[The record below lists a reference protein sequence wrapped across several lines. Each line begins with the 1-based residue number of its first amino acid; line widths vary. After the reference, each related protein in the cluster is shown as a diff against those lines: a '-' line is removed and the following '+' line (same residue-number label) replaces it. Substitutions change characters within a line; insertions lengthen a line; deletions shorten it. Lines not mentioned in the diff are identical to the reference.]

1 MRAPEF
7 WRHGG
12 LVPALLAPAACAFA
26 AAGAA
31 RRGLARPFKAAS
43 PVLCVGNLVAGG
55 AGKTPVAIAIARRL
69 IAMGRTPHFL
79 TRGYGGSTIGPFR
92 VDPVR
97 HESRIVGDEPLLLAR
112 IAPTWVARDR
122 AAGARAAAA
131 AGADAIVMDDGL
143 QNPGLAKDLALVVVD
158 GAYGFGNGRV
168 IPAGPLRE
176 PLAEGLARADAVVI
190 VGADETGIVRSV
202 GGALPVVQ
210 ARLVPVEWTDGI
222 AGRDVVAFAGIAR
235 PEKFFTTLRE
245 LGCRLVAAE
254 SFADHHRY
262 RVDEVMRL
270 VNLAVAHD
278 AVPVT
283 TAKDA
288 VRLPAPAMQLVRVL
302 EIEIAWQSPEA
313 IDALIAGA
321 LARTPRHG

>member
-12 LVPALLAPAACAFA
+12 IVPTLLAPAACAYA

-31 RRGLARPFKAAS
+31 RRGLARPFRAAS
-43 PVLCVGNLVAGG
+43 PVLCAGNLVSGG

-79 TRGYGGSTIGPFR
+79 TRGYGGSTIGPLR

-97 HESRIVGDEPLLLAR
+97 HGSRIVGDEPLLLAR
-112 IAPTWVARDR
+112 VAPTWVARDR
-122 AAGARAAAA
+122 AAGARAAVAG
-131 AGADAIVMDDGL
+131 GADAIVMDDGL

-176 PLAEGLARADAVVI
+176 PLAEGLARADAAVI
-190 VGADETGIVRSV
+190 VGADEAGVARSV
-202 GGALPVVQ
+202 GGTLPIVP
-210 ARLVPVEWTDGI
+210 ARLAPVEWTDGI

-245 LGCRLVAAE
+245 LGCRLVASE
-254 SFADHHRY
+254 PFADHHRY
-262 RVDEVMRL
+262 AVDEVMRL
-270 VNLAVAHD
+270 VNLAVARN

-288 VRLPAPAMQLVRVL
+288 VRLPPAALQLVRVL
-302 EIEIAWQSPEA
+302 EIEIAWQAPEA
-313 IDALIAGA
+313 IDGLIAAA
-321 LARTPRHG
+321 LDRRARDG

>member
-1 MRAPEF
+1 M
-7 WRHGG
+7 
-12 LVPALLAPAACAFA
+12 PALLAPAACAFA

-31 RRGLARPFKAAS
+31 QRSLARPFKAAS

-79 TRGYGGSTIGPFR
+79 TRGYGGSTIGPLR

-112 IAPTWVARDR
+112 VAPRWVARDR

-190 VGADETGIVRSV
+190 VGADETGIVRSI
-202 GGALPVVQ
+202 GGALPAVG